1 MVLSG
6 SNKALMDSLRPSLTD
21 RGLCTTMNSPKIA
34 SSYNTIDKRVDT
46 FAGILD
52 DLNDS
57 NDLPIKIEGSGNLNS
72 ARFWLNVRDFSD
84 NGLVEYSRGSVT
96 LAINDWNEYFS
107 VRYDTN
113 FERITTHF
121 ASLDLIIDIII

>member
-1 MVLSG
+1 
-6 SNKALMDSLRPSLTD
+6 
-21 RGLCTTMNSPKIA
+21 MNSPKIA

-84 NGLVEYSRGSVT
+84 NGLVDYSRGSVT

-107 VRYDTN
+107 VRYETN
-113 FERITTHF
+113 FERITSITTHF

>member
-6 SNKALMDSLRPSLTD
+6 SNKALMDSIRPSLTD
-21 RGLCTTMNSPKIA
+21 RGLCTTINSPKMA
-34 SSYNTIDKRVDT
+34 TSYNTANNKRVDT
-46 FAGILD
+46 FADILD

-57 NDLPIKIEGSGNLNS
+57 NDLPNRVKGSGNLNS
-72 ARFWLNVRDFSD
+72 AHFWLNVRDFSD

-107 VRYDTN
+107 VRYGTDFSSIELN
-113 FERITTHF
+113 F
-121 ASLDLIIDIII
+121 